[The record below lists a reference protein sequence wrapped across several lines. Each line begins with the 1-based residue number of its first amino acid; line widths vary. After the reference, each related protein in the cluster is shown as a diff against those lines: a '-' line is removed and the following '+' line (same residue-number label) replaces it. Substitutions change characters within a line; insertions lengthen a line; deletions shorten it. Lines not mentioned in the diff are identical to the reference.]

1 MQARCPLSAP
11 PTHQQRA
18 ASRALALLTAII
30 LHVYAGVLVDF
41 IPDEGRRK
49 QLLTTVAAH
58 FEQEGNVEV
67 AMELERAAGQLEKA
81 LDLTN
86 RQLSNALEQ
95 MDLRGDAASGALGD
109 AVIQGASGCASS
121 TVWSVLLALYLC
133 VVGGGCWPC
142 VVVCLHV
149 SWPSGAEAPWTSLG
163 SWSAECA

>member
-1 MQARCPLSAP
+1 MQARCPASAP
-11 PTHQQRA
+11 LTHQQA
-18 ASRALALLTAII
+18 AVSRFLASLTAFI
-30 LHVYAGVLVDF
+30 LHVHAGVLVDF

-95 MDLRGDAASGALGD
+95 TDLRGDAASGLLWD
-109 AVIQGASGCASS
+109 AVIQGACGCASPDCLECAARKAS
-121 TVWSVLLALYLC
+121 LC
-133 VVGGGCWPC
+133 CGCLPAC
-142 VVVCLHV
+142 A
-149 SWPSGAEAPWTSLG
+149 WPSGAEVIWSCLG
-163 SWSAECA
+163 MEC